1 MSKPANSPVSS
12 RHIRTGKKE
21 RAKNWWNTLKR
32 MWSYL
37 SRQKGLFILVILMVI
52 ASSILGLLGPYLMGV
67 AIDKYIATKN
77 VQGLFILLVL
87 LGCVYVFQSIA
98 TFLQNYWMI
107 GLAQTTVFSMRADLF
122 RKFHKLPLRFFDKR
136 QHGELMSRVTN
147 DIDNVSSTLNSSAID
162 VLSSVITLLGA
173 VSIMLWFSPILTF
186 FTMLIVPLMFFGMK
200 WITTRT
206 QKLFK
211 EQQRNLGELNGFI
224 EEAISSQNVVKMF
237 SQEPKVI
244 HDFMEKNEKLR
255 KSGYWAQTYSGFI
268 PKLMNMLNSLGFT
281 IVAGVGGILAYKG
294 MITIGTI
301 VVFAEYSRQF
311 VRPLND
317 LSSQFNT
324 LLSAV
329 AGAERVFEIIDLE
342 DEEDDKTST
351 ITLSM
356 IKGHV
361 EFQNVSFQY
370 EAGNPTI
377 NDVSLQIFPG
387 ETCALVGPT
396 GSGKTTII
404 NLLSR
409 FYDYDTG
416 KILIDGHDVSKITR
430 QSLRQHIGFVLQD
443 PFLFQGTIRDNIR
456 YGRLDATDE
465 EVEEAAKLANADSFI
480 MNLKD
485 GYETLLQQDGAGIS
499 QGQKQLIAIA
509 RAILSDPAMLILD
522 EATSSIDTITEVNI
536 QEALQRLM
544 KGRTSIVIAHRINTI
559 QKADQIIVLNE
570 GRIVEKGTHEKLLL
584 NQGFYY
590 RLFQHMVERDV
601 I

>member
-1 MSKPANSPVSS
+1 MSKSANSPVSS

-52 ASSILGLLGPYLMGV
+52 ASSILSLLGPYLMGV
-67 AIDKYIATKN
+67 AIDKYIAIKN

-107 GLAQTTVFSMRADLF
+107 GLAQTTVFSMRRDLF

-147 DIDNVSSTLNSSAID
+147 DIDNVSSTLNSSAIE

-206 QKLFK
+206 QKLFT

-224 EEAISSQNVVKMF
+224 EEAISSQKVVKMF
-237 SQEPKVI
+237 SQEPKII

-281 IVAGVGGILAYKG
+281 IVAGVGGVLAYKG

-342 DEEDDKTST
+342 DEEDDKAST
-351 ITLSM
+351 ITLPM
-356 IKGHV
+356 IKGHI

-443 PFLFQGTIRDNIR
+443 PFLFHGTIRDNIR

-465 EVEEAAKLANADSFI
+465 EVEEAAKLANADTFI

-509 RAILSDPAMLILD
+509 RAVLSDPAMLILD
-522 EATSSIDTITEVNI
+522 EATSSIDTITEVSI

-559 QKADQIIVLNE
+559 QNADQITVLNE